1 MANCK
6 VGDLAITV
14 NAYNPENIGKIVR
27 IIRAS
32 GFIEWFGFDEPTWV
46 WTVQTEGSDLTYQ
59 YGESPKKSYQ
69 NQGEVPDVFLR
80 PIKPLKLDDEANAN
94 GEVVIAEQVKK
105 QSLVELALSLG
116 FTMAAEDDPIYSD
129 GVVIISTVGS
139 ELEKLEQADRDG
151 L

>member
-1 MANCK
+1 MTYCK

-27 IIRAS
+27 IIGAS
-32 GFIEWFGFDEPTWV
+32 GFIEWFGFDEPIWV

-59 YGESPKKSYQ
+59 YGKSPKKRYQ
-69 NQGEVPDVFLR
+69 NQGEVPDVYLR
-80 PIKPLKLDDEANAN
+80 PINPLKLEDDASVEA
-94 GEVVIAEQVKK
+94 ITAEQVKK

-129 GVVIISTVGS
+129 GVVITSTVGV
-139 ELEKLEQADRDG
+139 ELEKLEQAAREE

>member
-1 MANCK
+1 MTYCK

-27 IIRAS
+27 IIGAS
-32 GFIEWFGFDEPTWV
+32 GLIEWFGFDEPTWV

-59 YGESPKKSYQ
+59 YGKSPKKRYQ

-80 PIKPLKLDDEANAN
+80 PISPLKLEDDANVEA
-94 GEVVIAEQVKK
+94 VTAEQVKK

-116 FTMAAEDDPIYSD
+116 FTAAAEDDPIYSD
-129 GVVIISTVGS
+129 GVVIISTVGA
-139 ELEKLEQADRDG
+139 ELEKLEQTDREE